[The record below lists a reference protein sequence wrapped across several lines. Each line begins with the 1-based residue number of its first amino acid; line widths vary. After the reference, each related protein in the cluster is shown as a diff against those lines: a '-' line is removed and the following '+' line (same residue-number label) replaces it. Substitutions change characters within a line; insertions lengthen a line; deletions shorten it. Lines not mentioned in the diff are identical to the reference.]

1 MTILITGARGKVGRA
16 VLDRLHTAGH
26 AVRAASKNPADLR
39 VPADVEA
46 VELVLN
52 DPGTFESALRGVSQV
67 FLYPEP
73 EGIDE
78 FLRTAEAAGVKH
90 IVLLSSSA
98 VLSPDAENNG
108 LARPSVLV
116 ERALAASN
124 LTATVLRPDAFAAN
138 ALAWSHVI
146 RRKLPVQLAYP
157 EASVAPIHSDDI
169 ADIAVEAFTGDTLTG
184 QTVVLTGAQSLTFR
198 EQLAIISGL
207 LGRDITVEH
216 ITRAEAE
223 RQLVQHVPV
232 EVATSLLDYWAVA
245 ADGPAPVADTT
256 DTTDTL
262 LGVPARTF
270 EQWAREN
277 LAAF

>member
-1 MTILITGARGKVGRA
+1 MTVLVTGARGSVARA
-16 VLDRLHTAGH
+16 VLDRLHAAGH

-39 VPADVEA
+39 LPAGVEA
-46 VELVLN
+46 VELVLT
-52 DPGTFESALRGVSQV
+52 DPGTFEAALHGVSQV

-73 EGIDE
+73 EGVDE

-98 VLSPDAENNG
+98 VLAPDAEHNG
-108 LARPSVLV
+108 LARPSFLV

-124 LTATVLRPDAFAAN
+124 LTATVLRPDAFAGN

-146 RRKLPVQLAYP
+146 RRRLPVQLAYP
-157 EASVAPIHSDDI
+157 EAAVAPIHSADI

-184 QTVVLTGAQSLTFR
+184 RTVVLTGAQSLTFR
-198 EQLAIISGL
+198 EQLAIISRV
-207 LGRDITVEH
+207 LGRDVAVEH

-223 RQLVQHVPV
+223 RQLVQHVPA
-232 EVATSLLDYWAVA
+232 EVATSLLDYWATA
-245 ADGPAPVADTT
+245 AEGPAPVADTT
-256 DTTDTL
+256 ETL
-262 LGVPARTF
+262 LGTPARPF

-277 LAAF
+277 IAAF